1 MLDSKLARSGAM
13 NMVAFG
19 DSRRAGSALFSK
31 LIVQGTVR
39 NATLLVMHKNW
50 NGGPFGL
57 QEQAYLRRSS
67 VAAAAVVRV
76 AKRAQN
82 NATWYWSAVGV
93 TLKRRRR
100 YSRLVLRMA
109 SHLFPFVVAA

>member
-1 MLDSKLARSGAM
+1 M

-57 QEQAYLRRSS
+57 QEQAYLRRSG
-67 VAAAAVVRV
+67 VAAAARRTRGKASPEQRDVVLECSRS
-76 AKRAQN
+76 N
-82 NATWYWSAVGV
+82 
-93 TLKRRRR
+93 LKKAP
-100 YSRLVLRMA
+100 RMQ
-109 SHLFPFVVAA
+109 